1 MVNHQ
6 PIGRLKLPQSQS
18 TYLFQYSGGTSH
30 GSCDHD
36 EQIHETSNYEPENR
50 SRPKSSHEIRSI
62 PFLSVLFVE
71 PSKRSK
77 DDIHLA
83 SSPVTPK
90 RPTTFSRSLSL
101 QMPPRDISSTSTANL
116 TKRIPLSPKLD
127 LTSPYAS
134 PSSVLPRRS
143 RGLDFS
149 RACTSLHHSTV
160 AEQPSPDSSPTTS
173 GRAVM
178 IPNRKNVGNPMNSAN
193 LADSPGTATNSLWSQ
208 MMITENS
215 VVSSSVGN
223 VSMMDY
229 DSGGSS
235 SDIDDAMDH
244 IKDDDTLY
252 IAPQTGRLS
261 NAMTTPFGSAI
272 TPDPGDDGLGGFSPV
287 TANVT
292 SFRRARLK
300 RGRSRNGSSSV
311 NGLNPMHSS
320 GPGSP
325 PLLKSIESSLSEG
338 CFSQDASKSIVSRWQ
353 SLGLTVDDV
362 QDGHGV
368 SMLRNSPGDSLGI
381 ATLEAPTMGERSKVI
396 RRTVTRRTNMLVSLY
411 LP

>member
-18 TYLFQYSGGTSH
+18 TYLSQYPG

-36 EQIHETSNYEPENR
+36 KQVHETSNHEPGNR
-50 SRPKSSHEIRSI
+50 SRPKSSHEIRST
-62 PFLSVLFVE
+62 PFSSALFVE

-90 RPTTFSRSLSL
+90 RPTAFSRSLSL

-160 AEQPSPDSSPTTS
+160 AEQPSPESSPTTS

-178 IPNRKNVGNPMNSAN
+178 IPNRKNVSNPMNGAN

-208 MMITENS
+208 MMITESS
-215 VVSSSVGN
+215 VISSSVGS

-252 IAPQTGRLS
+252 IAPQISRLS
-261 NAMTTPFGSAI
+261 NATTTSFGPTI
-272 TPDPGDDGLGGFSPV
+272 IPDSGDDGIGGFSPV
-287 TANVT
+287 AANIT
-292 SFRRARLK
+292 SFRRARLN
-300 RGRSRNGSSSV
+300 RGRSRNGSSSA
-311 NGLNPMHSS
+311 NGLYPMYSS

-338 CFSQDASKSIVSRWQ
+338 CSARDASKSIESRWQ
-353 SLGLTVDDV
+353 SLGLAGDDV

-368 SMLRNSPGDSLGI
+368 SMLRDSPSDFLGI
-381 ATLEAPTMGERSKVI
+381 AALEAPTMGERSKVI